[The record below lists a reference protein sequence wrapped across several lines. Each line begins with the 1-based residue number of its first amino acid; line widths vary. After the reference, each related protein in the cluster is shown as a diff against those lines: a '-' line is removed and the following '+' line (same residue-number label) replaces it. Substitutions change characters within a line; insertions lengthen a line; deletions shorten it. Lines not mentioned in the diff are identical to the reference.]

1 PPAKSILCPTF
12 GCLRSREV
20 QGGELAT
27 GAMQMSSC
35 TAIHALGKILFEVK
49 KMANQGYAN
58 CRLSLPHRYEGR
70 RRARRRTAVKKGMRF
85 RRKKRPKRQ
94 SPICGKK
101 NFGAYFQPTMLKS
114 IAIKM
119 LGATTDEAGRRVG
132 CSGAAIRKWPDELP
146 PRLVDR
152 VIAAAVRAQFER
164 TTVSALTGRIT
175 LPPELFAYL
184 WHETLMARAE

>member
-1 PPAKSILCPTF
+1 
-12 GCLRSREV
+12 
-20 QGGELAT
+20 
-27 GAMQMSSC
+27 
-35 TAIHALGKILFEVK
+35 
-49 KMANQGYAN
+49 
-58 CRLSLPHRYEGR
+58 
-70 RRARRRTAVKKGMRF
+70 
-85 RRKKRPKRQ
+85 
-94 SPICGKK
+94 
-101 NFGAYFQPTMLKS
+101 MLKS

-184 WHETLMARAE
+184 WHETLMARAERARKFDAEALARRIAEHREAKLAKQRPQARQVTPAAG